1 MAKSRRNLGLTF
13 ASQAE
18 EDGNTQVA
26 KLLRTSSQAIEA
38 NGGDVS
44 LQSLPHPEALTG
56 FEKSLDEKWPDNS
69 EKLEDVDYYVCAV
82 CGYTYENKPMEQCPV
97 CTAKASAFFKV
108 A

>member
-1 MAKSRRNLGLTF
+1 MAKSKKDLGLAF

-18 EDGNTQVA
+18 KEGNTQVA
-26 KLLRTSSQAIEA
+26 KLLRTSSQAMEE

-44 LQSLPHPEALTG
+44 LQFLTYPEALTG
-56 FEKSLDEKWPDNS
+56 FEKGLAEEWPDKS

-82 CGYTYENKPMEQCPV
+82 CGHTRENKPSEHCPV

>member
-1 MAKSRRNLGLTF
+1 MAKSRRDLGLTF

-26 KLLRTSSQAIEA
+26 KLLRTSSKAMEE
-38 NGGDVS
+38 NGDDFSFHS
-44 LQSLPHPEALTG
+44 LLHPEALTG
-56 FEKSLDEKWPDNS
+56 FEKSLDEKWFENS
-69 EKLEDVDYYVCAV
+69 ERLEDVDYYVCAV
-82 CGYTYENKPMEQCPV
+82 CGYTCENKPLEQCPV

>member
-1 MAKSRRNLGLTF
+1 MAKSKRDLGLAF

-18 EDGNTQVA
+18 EEGNTQVA
-26 KLLRTSSQAIEA
+26 KLLRASSQAMEE

-44 LQSLPHPEALTG
+44 LQSLAYPEALTG
-56 FEKSLDEKWPDNS
+56 FEKSLDEEWPDNS

-82 CGYTYENKPMEQCPV
+82 CGHTRENKPSEHCPV